1 MSTVL
6 GRLIQRSREPL
17 SSLEPLIPSRFDP
30 GAEGFAAGGGLPPD
44 GGLAG
49 DLDAEPGDGGI
60 EADAAEALTRPG
72 DGPSA
77 GRRAAGYGP
86 AANADLTPSGRPSA
100 RAGSPSAANAGAP
113 TWAHADA
120 RSETGADDVARPR
133 PGTGLLSR
141 AASSA
146 DAADGRSGSGGDRP
160 GGSRP
165 PGTPA
170 DQPLPGLARLTG
182 RSLLPGRTALP
193 TAELPADEAL
203 SPLLADAAAEPP
215 LAAREHGRGDRAAQE
230 RPDPTRIALPASP
243 VGPAITITIGHL
255 EIAAAPAPR
264 ERPKAPSTEA
274 RQVQPAAPTRPPFR
288 PRVSLSDFLN
298 QRADGHR

>member
-77 GRRAAGYGP
+77 GRRAAG
-86 AANADLTPSGRPSA
+86 
-100 RAGSPSAANAGAP
+100 NAGAP